1 VEVGKFVINNSSTDL
16 RRFLLTYR
24 RRRTISTLVI
34 EATSLADA
42 LVRAQGIG
50 GDQFQFRMVQALDP
64 DLAKLVRPEQVN
76 RALSPAEA
84 KQLLALFSVR
94 SLHHRSG
101 TNVLRPRSPR
111 SNTGNADPGLLLMR

>member
-1 VEVGKFVINNSSTDL
+1 VEVGKFVINNSSTEL
-16 RRFLLTYR
+16 RRFLLIYR
-24 RRRTISTLVI
+24 GRRTISTLVI
-34 EATSLADA
+34 EATSLAAA

-94 SLHHRSG
+94 FFASKERYR
-101 TNVLRPRSPR
+101 RP
-111 SNTGNADPGLLLMR
+111 AHLAAAE

>member
-1 VEVGKFVINNSSTDL
+1 VGKLVIINRSTEFH
-16 RRFLLTYR
+16 RFLLIYR
-24 RRRTISTLVI
+24 WRRTISTLVI

-64 DLAKLVRPEQVN
+64 DLAKFVRPEQVN
-76 RALSPAEA
+76 RPLSPAEA

-94 SLHHRSG
+94 FFAEHPAPS
-101 TNVLRPRSPR
+101 V
-111 SNTGNADPGLLLMR
+111 AAE

>member
-1 VEVGKFVINNSSTDL
+1 VIKNTSIEL
-16 RRFLLTYR
+16 RRFLLIYR

-42 LVRAQGIG
+42 LVRAQGIC
-50 GDQFQFRMVQALDP
+50 GDQFQFRMVEALDP

-84 KQLLALFSVR
+84 KLALFSVR
-94 SLHHRSG
+94 FFASEERYR
-101 TNVLRPRSPR
+101 RP
-111 SNTGNADPGLLLMR
+111 AHLAAAE

>member
-94 SLHHRSG
+94 FFASKERYQ
-101 TNVLRPRSPR
+101 RPAHS
-111 SNTGNADPGLLLMR
+111 AAAE